1 MQRPAL
7 LRLLSVWRLTAL
19 AGVVWFG
26 APDGLRAQD
35 VAKPAVPGVPTAP
48 PPAADTAKL
57 ATQQTP
63 GGVRYVFHV
72 RGTGPTAQPG
82 SRVAVR
88 YTGFLPDGHAFDATA
103 ASGGPLRFRVA
114 RGEVIPGWDELL
126 QVLPAGSRVRAWIP
140 AHMAYGA
147 KGFTDL
153 DNEQIFVIPPD
164 TELVFELYV
173 VSVR

>member
-1 MQRPAL
+1 VQAPAV
-7 LRLLSVWRLTAL
+7 LRLLSLGQLGAL
-19 AGVVWFG
+19 ASIVLLG
-26 APDGLRAQD
+26 APTSLHAQNP
-35 VAKPAVPGVPTAP
+35 AKPSVPGIPTAP

-57 ATQQTP
+57 LTQQTP

-103 ASGGPLRFRVA
+103 ASGGPLRFRVG

-126 QVLPAGSRVRAWIP
+126 PLLPAGSRVRAWIP
-140 AHMAYGA
+140 AHMAYGS
-147 KGFTDL
+147 KGFTDP
-153 DNEQIFVIPPD
+153 DNEQLFVIPPD

>member
-1 MQRPAL
+1 MLLPAI
-7 LRLLSVWRLTAL
+7 LRLLPFGRPAAL
-19 AGVVWFG
+19 ASLLLLVAGQ
-26 APDGLRAQD
+26 LRAQEQP
-35 VAKPAVPGVPTAP
+35 KPAVPGTPTAP
-48 PPAADTAKL
+48 SPAADTTHL
-57 ATQQTP
+57 QTLQTP
-63 GGVRYVFHV
+63 GGVRYVYHV

-114 RGEVIPGWDELL
+114 RGEVIKGWDELL

-140 AHMAYGA
+140 ASLAYGA
-147 KGFTDL
+147 KGFTDP